1 MRPLIKAEQ
10 ELIIYL
16 LKDSPKRDYFIN
28 KLPHLMVEE
37 MNDGGMGSLK
47 FISTSTEKIIMKE
60 DIAIIDLYDM
70 DGIPLFISLIL
81 GTDEE
86 LFELDVF
93 KADFSPL
100 KQFPVPPYQ

>member
-1 MRPLIKAEQ
+1 
-10 ELIIYL
+10 
-16 LKDSPKRDYFIN
+16 
-28 KLPHLMVEE
+28 
-37 MNDGGMGSLK
+37 
-47 FISTSTEKIIMKE
+47 MKK
-60 DIAIIDLYDM
+60 DIAIIDLYDI

>member
-1 MRPLIKAEQ
+1 
-10 ELIIYL
+10 
-16 LKDSPKRDYFIN
+16 
-28 KLPHLMVEE
+28 MVEE

-47 FISTSTEKIIMKE
+47 FISKSTEEATLKE
-60 DIAIIDLYDM
+60 DIAIIDLYDI
-70 DGIPLFISLIL
+70 DSIPLFISLIL

-100 KQFPVPPYQ
+100 KQFPLPPYQ